1 MKLYAETPVRFVRQ
15 FAADVAA
22 AAFLLLAV
30 WVALEVREG
39 VLLLRAPGE
48 GLTTAGEAIGGAFT
62 SAADTARGVP
72 LVGEDLAGALGTGTR
87 AGAGLADAGR
97 WQVEAVT
104 TLAFWL
110 TVALIAVPALAV
122 TLTWL
127 PRRIRYARDATAAA
141 RLREQGRAGRELLAA
156 RALLTQPLTRLADL
170 GPTDW
175 NDEDTRTTLSAW
187 ELRRLGLRP
196 VRGPARP

>member
-48 GLTTAGEAIGGAFT
+48 GLTSAGEAIGGAFG
-62 SAADTARGVP
+62 SAADTARDVP
-72 LVGEDLAGALGTGTR
+72 LVGDDLAGALGTGTR

-110 TVALIAVPALAV
+110 TVALIAVPTLAV
-122 TLTWL
+122 ALTWL
-127 PRRIRYARDATAAA
+127 PRRVRFAREATAAA
-141 RLREQGRAGRELLAA
+141 RLRDQGPDGRDLLAT
-156 RALLTQPLTRLADL
+156 RALLTQPLSRLVRL
-170 GPTDW
+170 DW
-175 NDEDTRTTLSAW
+175 HDREALSDS
-187 ELRRLGLRP
+187 ELRRLGLK
-196 VRGPARP
+196 GPTPP